1 MVGTEQKVYYLH
13 PPNKHVNLQLLGG
26 LDTRTRTHTHDANTA
41 FVEFLQ
47 RLSRDTIGGLQDVCL
62 CLRGTHSVT
71 PEEAQAAIS
80 PQPLFA
86 PKNEP
91 LQDNEHFKDRYSHN
105 TNESPVKTLC
115 SRQGRRERGSERG
128 RESAGSVKATLS
140 VSGSGRNSSCCL

>member
-47 RLSRDTIGGLQDVCL
+47 RLSRDTIGGLQEVCL

>member
-1 MVGTEQKVYYLH
+1 MDNKWKELWVKIMIKMVGVEQNVSYLH
-13 PPNKHVNLQLLGG
+13 LLSTFTG
-26 LDTRTRTHTHDANTA
+26 
-41 FVEFLQ
+41 FLQ
-47 RLSRDTIGGLQDVCL
+47 RLSRDTLGGIKEVWLCL
-62 CLRGTHSVT
+62 CGAHCVT

-115 SRQGRRERGSERG
+115 SRQGRRERGSVRG
-128 RESAGSVKATLS
+128 GESAGSVRATLS
-140 VSGSGRNSSCCL
+140 VSGSGRNSSCCH